1 MQNNERQAMK
11 NSIIKT
17 LGFVLVSSLAGACN
31 STAQNAPPHNPY
43 YSRTD
48 TTHLNVSNKEWK
60 KVLTPE
66 LYAVAR
72 AGETEMAFTGKYY
85 EFDVKGTYY
94 CAACGNPLFRS
105 TAKFS
110 TTCGWPSFFET
121 LRPNSVRYKDD
132 YAYNMTRTE
141 VLCGRCDAH
150 LGHVFDDG
158 PAPTGKRFCMN
169 SISLEFEPDQK

>member
-1 MQNNERQAMK
+1 MK
-11 NSIIKT
+11 TQIAKAICMALLT
-17 LGFVLVSSLAGACN
+17 GLTGLYACN
-31 STAQNAPPHNPY
+31 STAQNTPLHNPY

-48 TTHLNVSNKEWK
+48 TTRLNVSDAAWK
-60 KVLTPE
+60 KVLSPE

-72 AGETEMAFTGKYY
+72 KGETEMAFTGKYY

-105 TAKFS
+105 TAKFA

-121 LRPNSVRYKDD
+121 LRPNSVQYKDD
-132 YAYNMTRTE
+132 YTYNMTRTE
-141 VLCGRCDAH
+141 VRCGRCDAH

-169 SISLEFEPDQK
+169 SVSLEFEPDQK

>member
-1 MQNNERQAMK
+1 MNKQIAK
-11 NSIIKT
+11 IICMALLT
-17 LGFVLVSSLAGACN
+17 FITGLYACN
-31 STAQNAPPHNPY
+31 STAQNTPPHNPY

-48 TTHLNVSNKEWK
+48 TTQLKVSNKDWK
-60 KVLTPE
+60 KVLSPE

-72 AGETEMAFTGKYY
+72 EGETEMAFTGKYY

-105 TAKFS
+105 TSKFA

-121 LRPNSVRYKDD
+121 LRPNSVQYKED
-132 YAYNMTRTE
+132 YSYNMTRTE
-141 VLCGRCDAH
+141 VLCGRCEAH

-169 SISLEFEPDQK
+169 SVSLEFEPDQK